1 MGPQTL
7 PSPPWD
13 QGEDAV
19 RLLQKHTKM
28 LILRLPSDQVGQAS
42 APLKTAAQV
51 WLTFQDALHRVP
63 QSSFAGLCFQNFP
76 GLWDSPVKEVAL
88 WPLQTTPPQKK
99 KPTKKPHQL
108 LTPSL
113 PMGTHA
119 QVFLGFS
126 REWRSEPKFLE
137 AEKRWSHF
145 CRNANFLPIFT
156 WLFAN
161 IYSKHKE
168 TSRVTSCQGH
178 AITKTYSSNFPALPI
193 SSTRSPLVTSLRS
206 DKGFHENLPF
216 PGSGGEKEKKEKKK
230 NNQRK

>member
-1 MGPQTL
+1 MLPSEQAHGAQIPLPSEQRPEGWQQSAMGPQTL

-88 WPLQTTPPQKK
+88 
-99 KPTKKPHQL
+99 
-108 LTPSL
+108 
-113 PMGTHA
+113 
-119 QVFLGFS
+119 
-126 REWRSEPKFLE
+126 
-137 AEKRWSHF
+137 
-145 CRNANFLPIFT
+145 
-156 WLFAN
+156 
-161 IYSKHKE
+161 
-168 TSRVTSCQGH
+168 
-178 AITKTYSSNFPALPI
+178 
-193 SSTRSPLVTSLRS
+193 
-206 DKGFHENLPF
+206 
-216 PGSGGEKEKKEKKK
+216 
-230 NNQRK
+230 